1 MRAIDVLT
9 SAAAVFV
16 AAVRSMENL
25 KGSVDKVASSVDKVA
40 GKVVSRD
47 GDDAQAYVVP
57 RIAMHSRRASA
68 ADAPL
73 LLLATFANAYSAAPK
88 RLVTMASAS
97 DLLLKSVVRQCHH
110 AINSCSVTPCSAML
124 FR

>member
-1 MRAIDVLT
+1 
-9 SAAAVFV
+9 
-16 AAVRSMENL
+16 MENL

-40 GKVVSRD
+40 GKVVGRD

-73 LLLATFANAYSAAPK
+73 LLPSHVCERVQRGAQAARHNGQRLGLASQVR
-88 RLVTMASAS
+88 RLPILSH
-97 DLLLKSVVRQCHH
+97 D
-110 AINSCSVTPCSAML
+110 
-124 FR
+124 